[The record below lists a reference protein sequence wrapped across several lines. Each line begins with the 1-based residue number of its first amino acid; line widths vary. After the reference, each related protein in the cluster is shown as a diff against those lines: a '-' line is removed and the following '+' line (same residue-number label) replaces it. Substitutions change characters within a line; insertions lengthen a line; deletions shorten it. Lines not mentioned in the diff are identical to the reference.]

1 MAFRHG
7 TARGFGCDCRI
18 EAMELPPDRY
28 YRDSGRPA
36 WGAGAELLIALAVI
50 FALMPML
57 LL

>member
-7 TARGFGCDCRI
+7 TARGFGCYCRN

-36 WGAGAELLIALAVI
+36 WGVGAEILIALAVI
-50 FALMPML
+50 FALMPEPL
-57 LL
+57 L